1 MIKIDSPLYLTTQ
14 CFRLGSSKNYSSIG
28 KEFVFAGVVGVRG
41 GGRNTQES
49 RILIHILKKDTF
61 YYLHCR
67 LHTSLAISLQIKC
80 VNELFFIFNS
90 SYSNQQW

>member
-49 RILIHILKKDTF
+49 RILIHILKKG
-61 YYLHCR
+61 YIL
-67 LHTSLAISLQIKC
+67 LSSLQAAH
-80 VNELFFIFNS
+80 FP
-90 SYSNQQW
+90 SN